1 MAVLVVDKVGVIV
14 DNDNGVVAAIVMM
27 IMMSSLF
34 ML

>member
-1 MAVLVVDKVGVIV
+1 MAVFVVDKVGVIV